1 MSKTVA
7 DHLSVEIVGRA
18 TFQEE
23 YEQLEYSVAE
33 KFLSDTTSWPLK
45 GKTVENLLRY
55 ADILSHSSVGEYRQ
69 LAYSIVA
76 LLMEYE
82 AEVGLNSSLAAEVF
96 TVAEAV
102 MLEVGNFPGLEMLDA
117 SGREMYALPPTRGLA
132 GIAKQVLQ
140 STHKKDG
147 TFTDVQYE
155 IVDMMRDQDY
165 FSFSG
170 PTSLGKSYIL
180 KDMIYDISRKS
191 ELNGRCIV
199 VLVPTKALIAQTA
212 SDLRM
217 ALRDIAEINV
227 VTHPSLPG
235 YLRNRFSRT
244 VFVFTP
250 ERLIRYLANPVREV
264 AYLIVDEAQKVI
276 AEGDA
281 RSSLYYHSIV
291 ETTRRYATK
300 LLFASPSIA
309 NPELFLTLF
318 GKSKAGALAVKERSV
333 FQNRYFIDLVKR
345 EQYYVA
351 GVNSITSSN
360 SILRRIEGTSVE
372 SDLVELILKLSRTHK
387 AIIYVNSSKESV
399 DFALQLAARCRQ
411 VDDTGINELIK
422 FVHEYVHEDYYLAHA
437 LRHGLAFHHGKM
449 PLEIRDRIEKAFA
462 DPNCPIRFI
471 VCTSTLLEGV
481 NLPAKSIFVLSD
493 RHGRKSF
500 LPKQRHAKAAAKVD
514 FENLVGRAGRLSYD
528 FVGNVI
534 CIRTKSKS
542 WSEEPGELIAAGEP
556 QVARSFLVDPPKRQK
571 RAYTDIARILAG
583 DKLPNG
589 RSEAER
595 RNAEQFATILT
606 LHELDNQESPLRSHF
621 LQRVNNGRQL
631 LDSAVSRVRVP
642 VDVLRR
648 SPTIRPEYQ
657 NKVWLS
663 LKCENPEA
671 LVQRGADIADFN
683 TLYAALRRLSD
694 LYDWRTGEVSG
705 ADALMSNVRD
715 EGSWERRLKYWAL
728 LMRGWV
734 RGDPLSRVIAR
745 AIQHHVAVGHIV
757 VPDYSDGFSF
767 KTEIF
772 DASNIRQVNFVIDE
786 VMKDVETGIR
796 FRILRYLQ
804 NYFDLSLCAL
814 GFERTGINLALAV
827 EYGTIDVRA
836 IELQDL
842 GFGRSVALELLNN
855 YSDALEFQKGGD
867 LCSFDY
873 ETVLE
878 SAMLSNEARIEIR
891 SIVTKE

>member
-7 DHLSVEIVGRA
+7 DHLSKEIVGRA
-18 TFQEE
+18 KFRDE
-23 YEQLEYSVAE
+23 YGQLEYLVAE
-33 KFLSDTTSWPLK
+33 KFLSDKTTWRLK
-45 GKTVENLLRY
+45 GETVENLLRY
-55 ADILSHSSVGEYRQ
+55 ADILSHSSVAEYRQ

-82 AEVGLNSSLAAEVF
+82 AEVGLNSRLAAEVF

-102 MLEVGNFPGLEMLDA
+102 MLEVGNFPGLEMLIA
-117 SGREMYALPPTRGLA
+117 SGREMYALPSTRGLV

-140 STHKKDG
+140 STYRKDG

-180 KDMIYDISRKS
+180 QDLIYDISRKS
-191 ELNGRCIV
+191 ELNDRCVV

-212 SDLRM
+212 SGLQAM
-217 ALRDIAEINV
+217 LRDIDTINI
-227 VTHPSLPG
+227 VTHPSLPS
-235 YLRNRFSRT
+235 YLRKRFSRT

-291 ETTRRYATK
+291 ETTRRFATK

-318 GKSKAGALAVKERSV
+318 GKSKDGALAVKERSV
-333 FQNRYFIDLVKR
+333 FQNRYFIDLVGCR
-345 EQYYVA
+345 QYYVA
-351 GVNSITSSN
+351 GALSAPSSN
-360 SILRRIEGTSVE
+360 SMLKRLGGALVE
-372 SDLVELILKLSRTHK
+372 SDLVSLILKLSRTQK

-399 DFALQLAARCRQ
+399 DFALEVSARCQQ
-411 VDDTGINELIK
+411 VEDTGINELIK
-422 FVHEYVHEDYYLAHA
+422 FVHEYVHKDYYLAHA
-437 LRHGLAFHHGKM
+437 LRKGVAFHHGKM
-449 PLEIRDRIEKAFA
+449 PLEIRDRIEAAFA

-500 LPKQRHAKAAAKVD
+500 FPKQEQAKAVAKVD

-534 CIRTKSKS
+534 CIRSKSNS
-542 WSEEPGELIAAGEP
+542 WSEEPDELIAAGEP
-556 QVARSFLVDPPKRQK
+556 QMARSFLVDPPKRQK
-571 RAYTDIARILAG
+571 KAYTDIARILAG
-583 DKLPNG
+583 DKLPTG

-606 LHELDNQESPLRSHF
+606 LHELDNQESPLRSYF

-631 LDSAVSRVRVP
+631 LESAVSRVRVP
-642 VDVLRR
+642 TDVLRR

-663 LKCENPEA
+663 LKRDNPEV
-671 LVQRGADIADFN
+671 LVQWGADVADFD
-683 TLYAALRRLSD
+683 TLYAALRRLSV
-694 LYDWRTGEVSG
+694 LYDWRTTEVSG
-705 ADALMSNVRD
+705 MDALMSNVRD

-734 RGDPLSRVIAR
+734 RGDPLSRVIAE
-745 AIQHHVAVGHIV
+745 AIQHQVKVGYIV
-757 VPDYSDGFSF
+757 FPDYSDRFSF
-767 KTEIF
+767 KKEIF
-772 DASNIRQVNFVIDE
+772 DASNVRQVNFVIDE
-786 VMKDVETGIR
+786 VMKDLETGLR

-804 NYFDLSLCAL
+804 NYFDLSLSAL
-814 GFERTGINLALAV
+814 GIERTGINLALAV

-842 GFGRSVALELLNN
+842 GFGRSVSLELLNN
-855 YSDALEFQKGGD
+855 YSDAFQFEEDGD
-867 LCSFDY
+867 LRSFDY
-873 ETVLE
+873 NTVLE
-878 SAMLSNEARIEIR
+878 SATLSKEAKGEIR
-891 SIVTKE
+891 SILKKE